1 MLNANGPGFAG
12 LYAGDVV
19 RFYADPARGA
29 SCRTTLRTETAT
41 VLKLLVFAD
50 HVQVNA
56 TSFGYTVDASN
67 FVRLVRRGKR
77 HIAADKARTGFE
89 TLPYVRAADKVAE
102 DAYDERLATVGI
114 GPQEAYSRAIT
125 GTDPRATRKLI
136 RALEACPSR
145 DGAQPH
151 VRRNGPCEFCDAP

>member
-12 LYAGDVV
+12 LYAGD
-19 RFYADPARGA
+19 
-29 SCRTTLRTETAT
+29 S
-41 VLKLLVFAD
+41 VLFRVYGQGKAFVIRCAPVLPLLVFSD
-50 HVQVNA
+50 HVQVRRSN
-56 TSFGYTVDASN
+56 FGYTVDASN
-67 FVRLVRRGKR
+67 FVRLARRGKR

-114 GPQEAYSRAIT
+114 GPQEAYARAIT
-125 GTDPRATRKLI
+125 GADSRATRRLA